1 MRQYTNTH
9 PTVHTH
15 EYFIRER
22 GFLCPSPTT
31 RRLGLV
37 GGTFDP
43 IHYAHLAVAE
53 EVRVTL
59 DLTEMVFIP
68 AGQPP
73 HKLGQEYTQSSHRLA
88 MVQLAIASNPHFTLS
103 RVEIDRQGP
112 SYLVDTLSILHDQW
126 GPDTQLF
133 FVIGWDSLQEFHT
146 WYKSAD
152 ILAQL
157 TGLVAVR
164 RPGYEE
170 DIGYNKELE
179 TRLSGITQRLVVVP
193 APQLAISSTDLRRR
207 VAEGRPIKY
216 QTPETVEDY
225 IMEHG
230 LYRGNKPSL

>member
-1 MRQYTNTH
+1 M
-9 PTVHTH
+9 
-15 EYFIRER
+15 
-22 GFLCPSPTT
+22 
-31 RRLGLV
+31 GLI

-43 IHYAHLAVAE
+43 IHYAHLAIAE
-53 EVRVTL
+53 EVRTAL

-73 HKLGQEYTQSSHRLA
+73 HKLGQNYTQSSHRLA
-88 MVQLAIASNPHFTLS
+88 MVQLAIASNPHFTFS

-112 SYLVDTLSILHDQW
+112 SYLVDTLRILHDQW

-146 WYKSAD
+146 WHNSAD

-157 TGLVAVR
+157 TSLVAVR
-164 RPGYEE
+164 RPSYEE
-170 DIGYNKELE
+170 HIGYNELE
-179 TRLSGITQRLVVVP
+179 TRLPGITQRLVVVS

-216 QTPETVEDY
+216 QTPEAVEDY

-230 LYRGNKPSL
+230 LYRENKSNL